1 MSLYLQ
7 ALSVIE
13 EINYDKVSQ
22 CGNKMPTDSV
32 TGLHNVSGTVCTE
45 GKAHNVILQ
54 YFMLVSRTLHFPLQ
68 HALDYAWQ
76 IM

>member
-1 MSLYLQ
+1 
-7 ALSVIE
+7 VIE

-22 CGNKMPTDSV
+22 CGNKMPMDSV

-54 YFMLVSRTLHFPLQ
+54 YFYVCQLYITLSLTTCS
-68 HALDYAWQ
+68 
-76 IM
+76 